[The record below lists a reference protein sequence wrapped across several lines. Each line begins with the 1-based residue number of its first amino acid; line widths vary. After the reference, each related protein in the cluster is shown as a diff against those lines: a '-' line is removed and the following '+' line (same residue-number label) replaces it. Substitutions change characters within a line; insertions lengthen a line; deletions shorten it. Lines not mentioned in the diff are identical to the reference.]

1 MTERAY
7 MDVVVRQ
14 CREFAQQYPAKGNSI
29 LFTGGTGVGK
39 TFLTNCIAK
48 ELIDRCISVI
58 YLSSNELFE
67 IFSKYKFGRESEED
81 AEESYRYILE
91 CDMLIIDDLGT
102 ELNNSFGVLP
112 ALFTASMSASAERR
126 GRSFPRTCP

>member
-7 MDVVVRQ
+7 MEVVVRQ
-14 CREFAQQYPAKGNSI
+14 CREFAQQYPDKGNSI

-67 IFSKYKFGRESEED
+67 IFPNTNSD
-81 AEESYRYILE
+81 
-91 CDMLIIDDLGT
+91 GT
-102 ELNNSFGVLP
+102 
-112 ALFTASMSASAERR
+112 ARRMWRRATATFWTVTCSSSMTWER
-126 GRSFPRTCP
+126 S

>member
-1 MTERAY
+1 

-91 CDMLIIDDLGT
+91 CDMLIPLFPP
-102 ELNNSFGVLP
+102 SFSIV
-112 ALFTASMSASAERR
+112 SMSASAERR